1 VMMRSENFV
10 FDRTVAGAQCNWMS
24 GRVTERLFLGRSVEY
39 QVELEP
45 SGEVLTVLDQR
56 QESPAL
62 LSDGRIEFGIDPQH
76 VRVLAS

>member
-1 VMMRSENFV
+1 LMMRSENFV
-10 FDRTVAGAQCNWMS
+10 FDRTQAGSECNWMS
-24 GRVTERLFLGRSVEY
+24 GRVTERLFLGRSIEY
-39 QVELEP
+39 QVQLEP

-62 LSDGRIEFGIDPQH
+62 LSGGRIDFGILPQD

>member
-1 VMMRSENFV
+1 MMRSENFV
-10 FDRTVAGAQCNWMS
+10 FDRARAGAECNWMA

-39 QVELEP
+39 QVQLEP

-56 QESPAL
+56 QEFPPL
-62 LSDGRIEFGIDPQH
+62 LSDGRIDFGIDPQH